1 MSEEKSLFPTIARE
15 QNLRETQPLM
25 TRIWAMSNPLTFTR
39 IWNWG
44 MKIVREE
51 LHGNNWLKVVFDKGF
66 RYFYTILVFNLMG
79 YALEVWSP
87 PLFFVG
93 ASMPIVDLIAFR
105 VIDRV
110 RKEKK

>member
-1 MSEEKSLFPTIARE
+1 MRLI
-15 QNLRETQPLM
+15 PLLIFAVCLM
-25 TRIWAMSNPLTFTR
+25 MPVKR

-44 MKIVREE
+44 MKIVKEE

-93 ASMPIVDLIAFR
+93 ASMPIVDLVAFR
-105 VIDRV
+105 VIDHF